1 MEKLRQF
8 NTSGYIWETNNISIE
23 GGEVKEISLD
33 NSKPNM
39 FVLQNANPVDIN
51 ISSIVPEFLV
61 IKYSKK

>member
-33 NSKPNM
+33 NSEE
-39 FVLQNANPVDIN
+39 
-51 ISSIVPEFLV
+51 ISEY
-61 IKYSKK
+61 IKKILLKLRDNLLKKI

>member
-8 NTSGYIWETNNISIE
+8 NTSGYIWETNNITIE

-39 FVLQNANPVDIN
+39 FVLQNANTVDIN
-51 ISSIVPEFLV
+51 ISL
-61 IKYSKK
+61 

>member
-33 NSKPNM
+33 NSK
-39 FVLQNANPVDIN
+39 
-51 ISSIVPEFLV
+51 
-61 IKYSKK
+61 KYSLTNLIMRKICYDGK